1 MSLLTKKTIVIILLL
16 LGCVS
21 AFASSESVT
30 MYVGDTKTLYLPSSV
45 TSKNIKS
52 CYFVATSPSYADI
65 SSHTMFS
72 VTVVAKKAIS
82 TPVIIR
88 CDYTYYVLRNGKYV
102 YGGTGFHDFNIT
114 VKNVPV
120 SYISLPE
127 AKTLKVGEA
136 LTLKPTISP
145 SNATPELTWSSSN
158 YSIVSVDNNGRIY
171 AKTDGTAVITVR
183 TSDGKSASC
192 TVTAYSPT
200 VDVTSV
206 SVSPESLTLDIGS
219 ESTLTATVYPS
230 NATTKTLSWA
240 SSNSSVATVTS
251 SGKVKAVSEGRAT
264 IYATSNNGI
273 QGSCI
278 VTCKEPLP
286 DLTLTDKQDMPSDIP
301 AMANVTYQ
309 RTFYK
314 GWNSLCV
321 PFAVKASY
329 VKGCKLMVLRDVEI
343 HRRHKYFTFTKVNEV
358 AAGTPCLVWVE
369 KDTECDL
376 QLKDQTLVANPVNT
390 GIMKGSYSNAVIGAG
405 CYKLTSDGESFSL
418 TIGED
423 ATVTAYRTYIKL
435 Q

>member
-1 MSLLTKKTIVIILLL
+1 MSLLTKKTIVLILLL

-30 MYVGDTKTLYLPSSV
+30 MYVGDTKTLYLPASV

-127 AKTLKVGEA
+127 TKTLEVGEA
-136 LTLKPTISP
+136 MTLKPTISP

-158 YSIVSVDNNGRIY
+158 YAIVSVDNNGRIY
-171 AKTDGTAVITVR
+171 AKSDGTAVITVK

-192 TVTAYSPT
+192 TVTAYRPT
-200 VDVTSV
+200 IDVTSV
-206 SVSPESLTLDIGS
+206 SVSPESLTLDVGN

-230 NATTKTLSWA
+230 NATTKTITW
-240 SSNSSVATVTS
+240 SSSDTGVATVTS

-264 IYATSNNGI
+264 IYAKSNNGI
-273 QGSCI
+273 QGSCA

-286 DLTLTDKQDMPSDIP
+286 DLTLADKEDIPSDIP

-329 VKGCKLMVLRDVEI
+329 IKGCKLVVVKDNENSGPK
-343 HRRHKYFTFTKVNEV
+343 KYFLFTNVEEV

-369 KDTECDL
+369 KDTECNL
-376 QLKDQTLVANPVNT
+376 RLKDQTLVAQPVNT

-418 TIGED
+418 TTGEE

>member
-1 MSLLTKKTIVIILLL
+1 MSLHTKKTIVLILLL

-52 CYFVATSPSYADI
+52 CNFVATSPTYADI
-65 SSHTMFS
+65 TSHTLFS

-88 CDYTYYVLRNGKYV
+88 CNYTYYVLRNGRYV
-102 YGGTGFHDFNIT
+102 YGGTGFHDFQIT

-120 SYISLPE
+120 SSISLPSTVTLE
-127 AKTLKVGEA
+127 VGKAKI
-136 LTLKPTISP
+136 LTPTIYP
-145 SNATPELTWSSSN
+145 SNATTELTWSSSD
-158 YSIVSVDNNGRIY
+158 YSTISVDNNGRIY
-171 AKTDGTAVITVR
+171 AETSGTAVITVT
-183 TSDGKSASC
+183 TSDRKSARC
-192 TVTAYSPT
+192 TVTAYRPT
-200 VDVTSV
+200 IDVTSV
-206 SVSPESLTLDIGS
+206 SVSPENLILAVGN
-219 ESTLTATVYPS
+219 ESTLSATVYPS
-230 NATTKTLSWA
+230 NATTKTLSWS

-251 SGKVKAVSEGRAT
+251 SGKVKAVSAGRAT

-273 QGSCI
+273 KGSCT

-286 DLTLTDKQDMPSDIP
+286 DLTLTDKEDMPSDIP
-301 AMANVTYQ
+301 AMANVAYR

-329 VKGCKLMVLRDVEI
+329 IKGCKLMVLKNVEI
-343 HRRHKYFTFTKVNEV
+343 SRKHKYFTFSMVNEV
-358 AAGTPCLVWVE
+358 SAGTPCLVWVE
-369 KDTECDL
+369 KETECNL
-376 QLKDQTLVANPVNT
+376 QLKEQTLVSTPVDT
-390 GIMKGSYSNAVIGAG
+390 GIMKGSYSNAVIGSG
-405 CYKLTSDGESFSL
+405 CYKLTSDGESFSI
-418 TIGED
+418 TSGED
-423 ATVTAYRTYIKL
+423 AKVTAYRTYIKL

>member
-1 MSLLTKKTIVIILLL
+1 MPLHTKKTIVLIVLL

-30 MYVGDTKTLYLPSSV
+30 MYVGDTQTLYLPSSV

-52 CYFVATSPSYADI
+52 CNFVATSPAYADI
-65 SSHTMFS
+65 TSHSLFS

-102 YGGTGFHDFNIT
+102 YGGTGFHDFKIT
-114 VKNVPV
+114 VKAVPV
-120 SYISLPE
+120 RYISLP
-127 AKTLKVGEA
+127 ATKTLEVGKA
-136 LTLKPTISP
+136 MTLKPTISP

-171 AKTDGTAVITVR
+171 AKTDGTAVITVK

-192 TVTAYSPT
+192 IVTAYRPT
-200 VDVTSV
+200 IDVTLVAVNPSTL
-206 SVSPESLTLDIGS
+206 SLVIGS
-219 ESTLTATVYPS
+219 EGTLSATVYPS
-230 NATTKTLSWA
+230 NATTKTITWS
-240 SSNSSVATVTS
+240 SSNTGVATVTS
-251 SGKVKAVSEGRAT
+251 SGKVTAVSEGRAT

-273 QGSCI
+273 QGSCS
-278 VTCKEPLP
+278 VTCKEPLS
-286 DLTLTDKQDMPSDIP
+286 DLTLVDKHDMPSDIP

-309 RTFYK
+309 RTFHK

-329 VKGCKLMVLRDVEI
+329 IKGCKLVVVKDNENSGSK
-343 HRRHKYFTFTKVNEV
+343 KYFLFTNVEEV

-376 QLKDQTLVANPVNT
+376 KLKEQTLVASPVNT
-390 GIMKGSYSNAVIGAG
+390 GIMKGSYSNVVIGAG
-405 CYKLTSDGESFSL
+405 CYKLTSDGESFSI
-418 TIGED
+418 TTGEN
-423 ATVTAYRTYIKL
+423 AMVTAYRAYIKL
-435 Q
+435 